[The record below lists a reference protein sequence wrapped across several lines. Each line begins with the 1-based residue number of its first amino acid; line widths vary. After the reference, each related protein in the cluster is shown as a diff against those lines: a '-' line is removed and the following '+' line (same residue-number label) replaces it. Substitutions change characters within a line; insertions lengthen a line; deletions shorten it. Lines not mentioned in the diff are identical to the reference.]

1 MFGEKEN
8 EGKCRKV
15 TSEAMWERKSRLWN
29 VDVDVD
35 VDVHLSKAESKSVI
49 EDKSEDFE
57 SSTLFE
63 NAENYFC
70 GAEN

>member
-1 MFGEKEN
+1 MFGEKEI

-29 VDVDVD
+29 VDVDVH
-35 VDVHLSKAESKSVI
+35 VHLRKVESKSVI

-57 SSTLFE
+57 SLTLFE

>member
-1 MFGEKEN
+1 MFGEKES

-15 TSEAMWERKSRLWN
+15 TSEAMWERNRLWN
-29 VDVDVD
+29 VDVDVH
-35 VDVHLSKAESKSVI
+35 VHQRKVESKSVI

-57 SSTLFE
+57 SLTLFE